1 MIFFFVFFDGFLEA
15 LFDRVFL
22 GRLRPKTNGARVV
35 NGLIIGVD
43 AMGEEMVAM
52 ILFDHR
58 FFKILLGN
66 LL

>member
-1 MIFFFVFFDGFLEA
+1 MASSKPFSIGS
-15 LFDRVFL
+15 FL
-22 GRLRPKTNGARVV
+22 GGLAIARERLRPKTNGARVV

-66 LL
+66 PL

>member
-1 MIFFFVFFDGFLEA
+1 MASLKPFSIGSFSVA
-15 LFDRVFL
+15 SATAR

-35 NGLIIGVD
+35 NGFIIGVD

-66 LL
+66 PL